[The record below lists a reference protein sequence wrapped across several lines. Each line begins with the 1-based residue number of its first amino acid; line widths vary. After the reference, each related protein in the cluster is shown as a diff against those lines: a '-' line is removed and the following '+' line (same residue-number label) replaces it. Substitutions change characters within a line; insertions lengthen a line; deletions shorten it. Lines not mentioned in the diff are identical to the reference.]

1 MMFVIIICSL
11 LILILGQYVIKAA
24 IDTSRN
30 SQHTK
35 EILVELREIKALLKE
50 RQ

>member
-11 LILILGQYVIKAA
+11 LILILGQYVIKAT

-35 EILVELREIKALLKE
+35 EILVESWEIKALLKE